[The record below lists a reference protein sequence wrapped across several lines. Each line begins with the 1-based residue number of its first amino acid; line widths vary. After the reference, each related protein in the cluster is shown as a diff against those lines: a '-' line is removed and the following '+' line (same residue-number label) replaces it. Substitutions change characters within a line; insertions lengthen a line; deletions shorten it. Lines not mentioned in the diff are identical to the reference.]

1 MKLNILFSGDD
12 SYTIT
17 IEQGDVQKFRAG
29 ITVDLETLKELR
41 ARIDYIIRRE
51 CEIDLEKK
59 AKESDETKKDIP
71 QNNDVWTEKDEENFN
86 AVNRLLYSVEYPSY
100 KRPLEDCYH
109 SRIVELRSW
118 YYNLME
124 RLKKK

>member
-12 SYTIT
+12 RYTIT
-17 IEQGDVQKFRAG
+17 IEQGDVQKFGAS

-59 AKESDETKKDIP
+59 VKEFNETKKDTP

-86 AVNRLLYSVEYPSY
+86 AINRILYSIEYPSY
-100 KRPLEDCYH
+100 KCSEDCYH
-109 SRIVELRSW
+109 SKIVKLRSW

-124 RLKKK
+124 RMKKK